1 MSEAEEPQG
10 DPQDSRFR
18 LLQAQRHLQ
27 LDRGAERGLR
37 HARRGPGWL
46 LWTTLA
52 ANAKARR
59 ELSEMEK
66 ERRR

>member
-1 MSEAEEPQG
+1 MSFLA
-10 DPQDSRFR
+10 DKYA
-18 LLQAQRHLQ
+18 LYVLAAY
-27 LDRGAERGLR
+27 GATALIL
-37 HARRGPGWL
+37 GWL

-59 ELSEMEK
+59 DLAEMER

>member
-1 MSEAEEPQG
+1 MSFLA
-10 DPQDSRFR
+10 DKYA
-18 LLQAQRHLQ
+18 LYVLAAY
-27 LDRGAERGLR
+27 GATALIL
-37 HARRGPGWL
+37 GWL

-66 ERRR
+66 ERGR

>member
-1 MSEAEEPQG
+1 MSFLA
-10 DPQDSRFR
+10 DKYA
-18 LLQAQRHLQ
+18 LYVLAAY
-27 LDRGAERGLR
+27 GATVLIL
-37 HARRGPGWL
+37 GWL

-59 ELSEMEK
+59 ELAEMER